1 MPFIGRK
8 REMRR
13 VEGAIGARAGSIC
26 LLVGEPGIG
35 KTALAREIARVWD
48 AVVVVASPNERMWP
62 YSGISAVS
70 AALGGGRGSA
80 IDSVL
85 ARGRDWPEHLLAEE
99 LSRTLHLVRDEP
111 AVVVVD
117 DLDEMDSASITV
129 LSFVFGRLRGT
140 GLSVVA
146 TVRCLDGR
154 HDFAG
159 MAHTRIDRLSF
170 EDSVDLARAHLG
182 PGTAQAVLF
191 MVAKYTGGDPRV
203 ISRVRL
209 TPAEAAG
216 DAALPVP
223 LRLVDDDDGGRRRR
237 ASRPTR
243 DDRTNAVLDLLS
255 VGPVYGYDRLRRT
268 AAEYGVE
275 VDALIDAGLV
285 AVHGELAR
293 FADPALRLRHH
304 SALGADERRRLH
316 ARAAADHEG
325 AFPATHRWHLSFVD
339 PDGDRAELLW
349 AAADLARAGETAAAV
364 EFAERALGGDVDEG
378 DRARHLVELGEAL
391 VLHNRSAL
399 GRHYLRRTGP
409 LIDPELRAR
418 SALAQ
423 VRATAIVDHV
433 VDDDLVAVVVDGIPP
448 RAAESLLCECAR
460 LHLERTEIAEALA
473 CIRAVVERDIV
484 GAETRQLA
492 LILGE
497 LGLDLVLPAT
507 IDRGVAAPVPA
518 SDAPIG
524 QALLALGV
532 QVLREEYPAVRHQIT
547 ALLER
552 LPRLALMWRQ
562 QVQCVLV
569 INEIRGGD
577 PAAAREAMA
586 AWQREWGPGRT
597 PDAATVLLMAAGAAL
612 DPLDDTAT
620 ALVRRGRDLARREGT
635 TALLPWFAVI
645 EGGIALAEERY
656 DDAVTALRTA
666 RELAPGEDPSLLRAE
681 ADLVEALWL
690 SGRHAEARVELAR
703 LEAAAIRTPRR
714 WTTLAVARS
723 RAVCR
728 CQDEGAEAFREAL
741 DVLRIDDAPAERRR
755 LAAARERC
763 LPGFDGARPPRAL
776 PSARTSR
783 VLSVQEQEVVELVGR
798 GLRNREIAATLFVSL
813 RTVELRL
820 TGIYRKLGVSSR
832 VHLIALLHGSSAAS

>member
-1 MPFIGRK
+1 MPFIGRG
-8 REMRR
+8 REMRL
-13 VEGAIGARAGSIC
+13 VDGAIGARLGSIC
-26 LLVGEPGIG
+26 LLVGAPGIG
-35 KTALAREIARVWD
+35 KTALAHEVARVHD
-48 AVVVVASPNERMWP
+48 AAVVVASPSERMWP

-80 IDSVL
+80 LDSVL

-111 AVVVVD
+111 AVLVID

-159 MAHTRIDRLSF
+159 LAHTRIDRLSF

-191 MVAKYTGGDPRV
+191 MVAKYTGGDPRT

-223 LRLVDDDDGGRRRR
+223 LRLVDDDSVRRRR
-237 ASRPTR
+237 PSRPVR

-255 VGPVYGYDRLRRT
+255 VSPVYAYERLRRT
-268 AAEYGVE
+268 AAESGVE
-275 VDALIDAGLV
+275 VDALIDADLV

-293 FADPALRLRHH
+293 FADPALRLQHH
-304 SALGADERRRLH
+304 AALAADERRRLH
-316 ARAAADHEG
+316 ARAAADHREG
-325 AFPATHRWHLSFVD
+325 FSATHRWHLSFID
-339 PDGDRAELLW
+339 PDDDRGELLR
-349 AAADLARAGETAAAV
+349 AAADLARVGETAAAV
-364 EFAERALGGDVDEG
+364 EFAERALGGAVDELE
-378 DRARHLVELGEAL
+378 RARHLVELGEAL

-399 GRHYLRRTGP
+399 GRHYLRRAGR
-409 LIDPELRAR
+409 LLDPELRAR

-423 VRATAIVDHV
+423 VRATAILDHV
-433 VDDDLVAVVVDGIPP
+433 VDDDLVAAVIDGIPP
-448 RAAESLLCECAR
+448 RSAESLLCECAR
-460 LHLERTEIAEALA
+460 LHLERTEIVEALA
-473 CIRAVVERDIV
+473 CIRAILERDIV
-484 GAETRQLA
+484 GTETRRLA
-492 LILGE
+492 RILEE
-497 LGLDLVLPAT
+497 LGLGVVVPVT
-507 IDRGVAAPVPA
+507 IDSGVAAPVPA
-518 SDAPIG
+518 SDLPIG
-524 QALLALGV
+524 QALLTLGV
-532 QVLREEYPAVRHQIT
+532 QVLREEYPAVRHQVT

-552 LPRLALMWRQ
+552 LPRLAPMWRQ

-577 PAAAREAMA
+577 PAGAREAMA
-586 AWQREWGPGRT
+586 AWRREWGPGRT

-612 DPLDDTAT
+612 DPLGATAT
-620 ALVRRGRDLARREGT
+620 DLVRRGRDLARREGT
-635 TALLPWFAVI
+635 SALLPWFAVI
-645 EGGIALAEERY
+645 EGSLALAEDRY
-656 DDAVTALRTA
+656 DDAVTALRMA
-666 RELAPGEDPSLLRAE
+666 RELAPGDDPSLLRAE

-690 SGRHAEARVELAR
+690 SGRRDEARDELAR
-703 LEAAAIRTPRR
+703 LEAAAARTPRR

-728 CQDEGAEAFREAL
+728 CEHEGAAAFREAE
-741 DVLRIDDAPAERRR
+741 DVQRTDDAPAERRR

-763 LPGFDGARPPRAL
+763 LPGVDSAPTPRAL
-776 PSARTSR
+776 PTARASRTLSA
-783 VLSVQEQEVVELVGR
+783 QEQEVVELVGR

-820 TGIYRKLGVSSR
+820 TGIYRKLGVTSR
-832 VHLIALLHGSSAAS
+832 AHLLALLHGSSAAS